1 MKLNPNQKESIYKM
15 KALIIIDMLND
26 FVTGSLACDRA
37 QRIIPNIKKLAEAYR
52 EAGFPVIYNNDAH
65 LAEIDAE
72 FEVWGPHA
80 VEGTEGAEVIS
91 ELSPEKSDIIVPKRR
106 YSGFTGTD
114 LHLRLQELGVDTVVF
129 AGLHTNMCLRHTS
142 YDAFVHGYKICIP
155 EDCADAFDQQ
165 QQDDGLAYIKKLY
178 NAEITDSKTLIEQVL
193 EKVAIA

>member
-1 MKLNPNQKESIYKM
+1 MKPNPNQKESFYKM

-37 QRIIPNIKKLAEAYR
+37 QRIIPNIKKLAEVYR
-52 EAGFPVIYNNDAH
+52 QAGYPVIYNNDAH

-72 FEVWGPHA
+72 FDVWGSHA

-91 ELSPEKSDIIVPKRR
+91 ELTPEKSDIIVPKRR

-114 LHLRLQELGVDTVVF
+114 LHLRLQELGVDTVVL

-142 YDAFVHGYKICIP
+142 YDAFVHGYNIIIP

-178 NAEITDSKTLIEQVL
+178 NAEISDSNSLIEEAVEQ
-193 EKVAIA
+193 EAVA